1 MCLNYQSDLCG
12 REEGEA
18 VFPRVGRGLT
28 CFGCCLH
35 SLLPVFSL
43 RQWQGSCPKGSTH
56 RPKWTE
62 YSSESKE
69 KRKKKSVFEKTH
81 SGRQCRGCFVSLR
94 SGRQAE
100 GPRLFFFCCTRSRL
114 KTETG
119 RARFR
124 ETGKTDARKRPT
136 SAASPQRSLLKA
148 ESRLAATMESL
159 LRSPMKLVLLTGTW
173 ARPPSV
179 VAAGVRRAGSK

>member
-69 KRKKKSVFEKTH
+69 KKKQQFLRRHVVEDSAEAALYH
-81 SGRQCRGCFVSLR
+81 SGQA
-94 SGRQAE
+94 GRPKVPAW
-100 GPRLFFFCCTRSRL
+100 FFCCTRSRL
-114 KTETG
+114 KIETG

-159 LRSPMKLVLLTGTW
+159 LRSPMKLVLLTGT
-173 ARPPSV
+173 
-179 VAAGVRRAGSK
+179 